1 MSAALHKRGLKMIPN
16 YSLGG
21 RNYTDPQV
29 LVIGNVTDGESPTVA
44 GVPCAS
50 ASASARRILLR
61 VTVCFVFCFSFAS
74 RRTATADLVW

>member
-50 ASASARRILLR
+50 ASASARLA
-61 VTVCFVFCFSFAS
+61 FFCVSLSSSSFAFPL
-74 RRTATADLVW
+74 RLVGQQPRI